1 MLVELYTKDDCPYC
15 QMAKVA
21 LKNAGHGFSEQKLNR
36 DFSREQILAR
46 FPSAKTFPIIVVDG
60 FFIGGYNN
68 LREHLNQR
76 GNSSQIL
83 LNE

>member
-36 DFSREQILAR
+36 DFSREQILER
-46 FPSAKTFPIIVVDG
+46 FPSAKTFPIIVIDG
-60 FFIGGYNN
+60 FYVGGYNA
-68 LREHLNQR
+68 LTEHLSRQN
-76 GNSSQIL
+76 NSSQIL